1 MFNPTEDQIEVLEQR
16 TLRLLD
22 QAFHA
27 GLSNRYAKAESLEAK
42 ANKLIDALTAF
53 YTERAGAD
61 HIKLL
66 IASLA
71 IESEAGNI

>member
-1 MFNPTEDQIEVLEQR
+1 MFNPTEDQLEALEQR

-27 GLSNRYAKAESLEAK
+27 GLANRHAKAESLEAK
-42 ANKLIDALTAF
+42 ANKLIKALSAF
-53 YTERAGAD
+53 YEERAGAD
-61 HIKLL
+61 HIDLL
-66 IASLA
+66 VASLA